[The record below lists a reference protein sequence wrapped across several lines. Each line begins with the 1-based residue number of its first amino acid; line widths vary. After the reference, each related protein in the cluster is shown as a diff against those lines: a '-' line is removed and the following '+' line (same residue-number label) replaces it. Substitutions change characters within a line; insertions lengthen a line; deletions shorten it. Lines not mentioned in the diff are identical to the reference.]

1 MPLTNDECLEIFGS
15 SRIDLIR
22 TANAHTLSVQ
32 AWLSSRSPIA
42 KTFHGMGVR
51 ASSTGLKLP
60 LLNLALGAN
69 FPDKMTSSEIEAEVK
84 QVIDFFAE
92 RNVPWY
98 WWMNAEPCPANIAK
112 ILEKF
117 GCMYDA
123 PPLPAMIAP
132 TKQDASSFPQV
143 DKSIQVWR
151 AASIKDL
158 QMASTIRR
166 RAFQFTEGEALT
178 YFEDMAQDWLSNE
191 SSARLFLAGSK
202 KGEAVSIGAIIE
214 AKGIP
219 GIYVMATLPEFHRQG
234 YGKAI
239 LSRLLSE
246 AAQCEGKIVALTAS
260 SAGAGLYAQFGFRH
274 LFDFNFYSIPDEV

>member
-22 TANAHTLSVQ
+22 TADAHTLSVQ

-42 KTFHGMGVR
+42 KTFQGTGIK

-60 LLNLALGAN
+60 LLNLAFGAN
-69 FPDKMTSSEIEAEVK
+69 FPDETDPFEIESEVK

-98 WWMNAEPCPANIAK
+98 WWMNAEPRPANIATF
-112 ILEKF
+112 LEKF
-117 GCMYDA
+117 GCVYDA

-132 TKQDASSFPQV
+132 TKQVTSSFPQV
-143 DKSIQVWR
+143 ANNVYVWQ
-151 AASIKDL
+151 ASSIKDL

-166 RAFQFTEGEALT
+166 IAFQFTEGEALT
-178 YFEDMAQDWLSNE
+178 YFEDMAQDWLSNKNPV
-191 SSARLFLAGSK
+191 RLFLAGPK
-202 KGEAVSIGAIIE
+202 EGEAVSIGAIIE
-214 AKGIP
+214 AEGIP

-234 YGKAI
+234 YGKAV
-239 LSRLLSE
+239 LTRLLSE
-246 AAQCEGKIVALTAS
+246 AAKCEGKIVALTAS